1 MTSSSAPARAPQSA
15 PPDGTPP
22 AARPDDSAAPYGASL
37 ADVAVLMPAYNGQAD
52 VERTLAS
59 FSESAPVQV
68 LIVDDGSTPP
78 LVAPSLPNMTVEIL
92 RMPQNGGIE
101 RALQAG
107 IEALAARGF
116 RYAARIDAGDL
127 AVAQRLAKQR
137 ASLEAHPEVAGLGMW
152 AQVVALDGTPLFMLA
167 PPADPRA
174 IRRIRFARACFVHPS
189 MMLRIDAVLA
199 VGNYRA
205 AYRSAEDLDLFLRLM
220 ERYDCANLPELG
232 VYYELNEGGIS
243 ATKRRR
249 QIAST
254 LRLQLHYFNAANPY
268 DWLGLAK
275 NLLHFV
281 TPYGTLRRIKRLV
294 YARSAQ
300 PRAGA

>member
-1 MTSSSAPARAPQSA
+1 MTSSSF
-15 PPDGTPP
+15 PPLVG
-22 AARPDDSAAPYGASL
+22 AAPL
-37 ADVAVLMPAYNGQAD
+37 DDVAVLMPAYNGQAD

-59 FSESAPVQV
+59 FSEDARIHV

-78 LVAPSLPNMTVEIL
+78 IVPPALPNLSIEVL
-92 RMPQNGGIE
+92 RMPKNGGIE

-127 AVAQRLAKQR
+127 TVPQRLARQR
-137 ASLEAHPEVAGLGMW
+137 AYLEAHPQVAGLGMW
-152 AQVVALDGTPLFMLA
+152 TQVVSRDGKPLFMLT
-167 PPADPRA
+167 PPAEPRA
-174 IRRIRFARACFVHPS
+174 IRRVRFMRACFVHPS

-199 VGNYRA
+199 VGNYRE
-205 AYRSAEDLDLFLRLM
+205 AYKAAEDLDLFLRLM
-220 ERYDCANLPELG
+220 ARYDCANLPELG
-232 VYYELNEGGIS
+232 LYYELNEGGIS

-254 LRLQLHYFNAANPY
+254 LRLQMRYFNVLNPY

-281 TPYGTLRRIKRLV
+281 TPYQTLQRVKKRL
-294 YARSAQ
+294 YA
-300 PRAGA
+300 PRASL

>member
-1 MTSSSAPARAPQSA
+1 MTSFAPSS
-15 PPDGTPP
+15 GHPP
-22 AARPDDSAAPYGASL
+22 AASAAAPTHAPRDGAL
-37 ADVAVLMPAYNGQAD
+37 DDVAVLMPAYNGQAD
-52 VERTLAS
+52 VDRSLAS
-59 FSESAPVQV
+59 FSEDSPVRV

-78 LVAPSLPNMTVEIL
+78 IVAPAIANLSIEVL

-107 IEALAARGF
+107 IDALAERGY

-127 AVAQRLAKQR
+127 TVPHRLAKQR
-137 ASLEAHPEVAGLGMW
+137 AYLEAHPRVAGLGMW
-152 AQVVALDGTPLFMLA
+152 TQVVTREGKPLFMLT
-167 PPADPRA
+167 PPADPAA
-174 IRRIRFARACFVHPS
+174 IRQIRFFRACFVHPS
-189 MMLRIDAVLA
+189 MMLRVDAVRA

-232 VYYELNEGGIS
+232 LYYELNEGGIS
-243 ATKRRR
+243 ATKRRT
-249 QIAST
+249 QITST
-254 LRLQLHYFNAANPY
+254 LRLQLHYFDAGNLY

-281 TPYGTLRRIKRLV
+281 TPYRMLQRIKRTV
-294 YARSAQ
+294 FAS
-300 PRAGA
+300 RAGR

>member
-1 MTSSSAPARAPQSA
+1 
-15 PPDGTPP
+15 
-22 AARPDDSAAPYGASL
+22 
-37 ADVAVLMPAYNGQAD
+37 MPAYNGQAD

>member
-1 MTSSSAPARAPQSA
+1 MTSSSF
-15 PPDGTPP
+15 TPP
-22 AARPDDSAAPYGASL
+22 VGTAPL
-37 ADVAVLMPAYNGQAD
+37 DDVAVLMPAYNGQAD

-59 FSESAPVQV
+59 FSEDARIHV

-78 LVAPSLPNMTVEIL
+78 IVAPALPNMSIDVL
-92 RMPQNGGIE
+92 RMPKNGGIE

-127 AVAQRLAKQR
+127 TVPQRLARQR
-137 ASLEAHPEVAGLGMW
+137 AYLEAHPQVAGLGMW
-152 AQVVALDGTPLFMLA
+152 TQVVSRDGQPLFMLT
-167 PPADPRA
+167 PPSEPRA
-174 IRRIRFARACFVHPS
+174 IRRVRFMRACFVHPS

-199 VGNYRA
+199 AGNYRE
-205 AYRSAEDLDLFLRLM
+205 AYKAAEDLDLFLRLM

-232 VYYELNEGGIS
+232 LYYELNEGGIS

-249 QIAST
+249 QIVST
-254 LRLQLHYFNAANPY
+254 LRLQMRYFNVLNPY

-281 TPYGTLRRIKRLV
+281 TPYQTLQRVKKRL
-294 YARSAQ
+294 YA
-300 PRAGA
+300 PRASL

>member
-1 MTSSSAPARAPQSA
+1 MTSSSASARSPRHTDPRAGPSA
-15 PPDGTPP
+15 PHHPP
-22 AARPDDSAAPYGASL
+22 HAGAPGGSATPYGASL

-59 FSESAPVQV
+59 FSESEPVHV

-78 LVAPSLPNMTVEIL
+78 LVAPALPNLTVEIL

-116 RYAARIDAGDL
+116 RYAARIDAGD
-127 AVAQRLAKQR
+127 VTVPQRLAKQR
-137 ASLEAHPEVAGLGMW
+137 AYLEAHPNAAGLGMW
-152 AQVVALDGTPLFMLA
+152 AQVVALDGTPLFMLS
-167 PPADPRA
+167 PPADPHA
-174 IRRIRFARACFVHPS
+174 IRRIRFLRACFVHPS

-199 VGNYRA
+199 VGNYRE

-220 ERYDCANLPELG
+220 ARYDCANLPELG
-232 VYYELNEGGIS
+232 LYYELNESGIS

-249 QIAST
+249 QIVST
-254 LRLQLHYFNAANPY
+254 LKLQLHYFNAANLY

-281 TPYGTLRRIKRLV
+281 TPYGTLRQIKRVV
-294 YARSAQ
+294 YARH
-300 PRAGA
+300 